1 MKPFS
6 RLMGWPEERVRS
18 IVRNRP
24 KGPDLLVYFAEM
36 VRKLAPDDA
45 DAIFKICKV
54 EPQTSEQLSFDG
66 IKIIEK
72 APDVRIVGRVDD
84 SIAKQFQDAQKI
96 FELHGTMLKTQF
108 EMIDNIN
115 NRLNQMVDCFQSMK
129 F

>member
-6 RLMGWPEERVRS
+6 RMMGWPEERVRS

-45 DAIFKICKV
+45 DAIFKICKF
-54 EPQTSEQLSFDG
+54 EPQTGEQLSFDG

-72 APDVRIVGRVDD
+72 APDVQIVGRADD
-84 SIAKQFQDAQKI
+84 PIVKQFLETKKI
-96 FELHGTMLKTQF
+96 LELHGTMLKTQF
-108 EMIDNIN
+108 DMIDNIYD
-115 NRLNQMVDCFQSMK
+115 RLNQMVDHFQSMK
-129 F
+129 I

>member
-6 RLMGWPEERVRS
+6 RMMGWPEERVRS
-18 IVRNRP
+18 I
-24 KGPDLLVYFAEM
+24 

-45 DAIFKICKV
+45 DAIFKICKI
-54 EPQTSEQLSFDG
+54 EPQTGEQLSFDG

-72 APDVRIVGRVDD
+72 APDVEIVGRADD
-84 SIAKQFQDAQKI
+84 PIVKQFLETKKI
-96 FELHGTMLKTQF
+96 LELHGTMMKTQF

>member
-6 RLMGWPEERVRS
+6 RMMGWPEERVRS

-45 DAIFKICKV
+45 DAILKICKI
-54 EPQTSEQLSFDG
+54 EPQTSEQLSFDS
-66 IKIIEK
+66 IEK
-72 APDVRIVGRVDD
+72 APDDKNVGRADD
-84 SIAKQFQDAQKI
+84 PIAKQFQDAQKI
-96 FELHGTMLKTQF
+96 FELHGAMLKTQF